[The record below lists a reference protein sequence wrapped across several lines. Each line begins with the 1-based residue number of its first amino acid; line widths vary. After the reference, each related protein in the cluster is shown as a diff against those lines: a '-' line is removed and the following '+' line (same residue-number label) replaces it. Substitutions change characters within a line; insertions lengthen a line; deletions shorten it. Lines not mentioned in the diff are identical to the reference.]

1 MGLSVA
7 TPVTAKGEVTEE
19 QTVENSVFPHR
30 VAFIGL
36 GAMGFGMASWLV
48 HEKFTVNGYDVS
60 IQTRSLVD
68 YSSMTLSCLSEC
80 FFYLAAN
87 HT

>member
-7 TPVTAKGEVTEE
+7 TPVEVSTKEE
-19 QTVENSVFPHR
+19 QQTLDSSIVTDR

-48 HEKFTVNGYDVS
+48 HEKFTVCGYDVS
-60 IQTRSLVD
+60 IWAGSFVD
-68 YSSMTLSCLSEC
+68 LLIYEI
-80 FFYLAAN
+80 N
-87 HT
+87 P